1 MPLAHVVSLRVHA
14 LVLNVCVAAVE
25 TPVLIEEGEEEELEA
40 QGEVQE
46 AGKRVTE
53 ARHKAKWETH
63 FVKQDMVQQ
72 SDNDQDFG
80 YERAAVGHDKPAL

>member
-1 MPLAHVVSLRVHA
+1 MLLAHVVSLRVHA

-25 TPVLIEEGEEEELEA
+25 TPVLSEEGEEEELEA
-40 QGEVQE
+40 QGEVQK

-72 SDNDQDFG
+72 SDNDFG